1 MQAIQIVKGA
11 TAPADAQV
19 YTFTT
24 EGQAI
29 GNISGWEM
37 LLDPNYVNVSLKT
50 VLNRCKFKSS
60 AVSDN
65 SGAAVVVNIGQF
77 ANGQKAFDIS
87 DTNQTR
93 LNPNIPFPADN
104 WSVIFVAKPVVK
116 TGTNLNVILTG
127 NTYSSD
133 AALISPKIG
142 FNLATNILYIAQ
154 GGAIQQEG
162 GYRLAY
168 TSPTPLSDETAVYIV
183 TGSSKNGLAIYK
195 NGVKVASSTTDSAK
209 KALNNQIGAGE
220 WHVLRGAR
228 GLFGYVGLLSIDLN
242 DNVNKGFRDQINQ
255 FLMSKYGVV

>member
-1 MQAIQIVKGA
+1 MQAVQIVKGA
-11 TAPADAQV
+11 TAPADAQT
-19 YTFTT
+19 YSFTP
-24 EGQAI
+24 EGLAI
-29 GNISGWEM
+29 GNITGWQM
-37 LLDPNYVNVSLKT
+37 LLDPNYVNVSNKT
-50 VLNRCKFKSS
+50 VLNRCKYQSNAISDSS
-60 AVSDN
+60 GSTVF
-65 SGAAVVVNIGQF
+65 VNIGQF
-77 ANGQKAFDIS
+77 ANTQKAFEI
-87 DTNQTR
+87 TETLPAR

-116 TGTNLNVILTG
+116 TGINLNVILTG

-142 FNLATNILYIAQ
+142 FNLASNILYIAQ

-162 GYRLAY
+162 SYRLAY

-183 TGSSKNGLAIYK
+183 TGSSKNGLSIYK
-195 NGVKVASSTTDSAK
+195 NGVKVVSSISANAK
-209 KALNNQIGAGE
+209 LPLNSQIGAGE

-242 DNVNKGFRDQINQ
+242 DNANKGFRDQINQ

>member
-19 YTFTT
+19 YTFTQ

-29 GNISGWEM
+29 GNITGWEM
-37 LLDPNYVNVSLKT
+37 LLDPNYVNIAAKT
-50 VLNRCKFKSS
+50 VLNRCKYKST
-60 AVSDN
+60 AVCD
-65 SGAAVVVNIGQF
+65 GTTVVNIGQF
-77 ANGQKAFDIS
+77 ANTQKAFETT

-104 WSVIFVAKPVVK
+104 WSVVFVAKPTVK
-116 TGTNLNVILTG
+116 TDSNMNTIVTANTG
-127 NTYSSD
+127 SPTDVDKYR
-133 AALISPKIG
+133 PKIG
-142 FNLATNILYIAQ
+142 FTPSTNNLAIMLGSALAQ
-154 GGAIQQEG
+154 NET
-162 GYRLAY
+162 RLTYA
-168 TSPTPLSDETAVYIV
+168 SPTPLSNETAVYIV

-195 NGVKVASSTTDSAK
+195 NGVKVASSTTDNAK
-209 KALNNQIGAGE
+209 KLLNDQIGAGE

-242 DNVNKGFRDQINQ
+242 DNANKGFRDQINQ